1 MAENKKTEAKDS
13 AKPVVRS
20 SAPKPPKK
28 LIPRTAPK
36 VVVAQ
41 PEAIAEP
48 IAIPAVAA
56 PELVPEGAALPSAKP
71 AAKRVRKVDVELE
84 ATNVRNKKAMS
95 DALAKVM
102 AVKIAQPLGR
112 AVPPPDLPKAKKT
125 AKAAKPEKEPKPAK
139 PKKIKLVRD
148 SYAMPENEYEAIN
161 ALKKR
166 LAVLG
171 NEFKKSELLRG
182 GIATLAV
189 LNDAELLAAMGKV
202 HKIKTGRPA
211 K

>member
-1 MAENKKTEAKDS
+1 MAESKKAEAKNI
-13 AKPVVRS
+13 AKPAVKS
-20 SAPKPPKK
+20 GAPKPPKK

-48 IAIPAVAA
+48 IAAPAVEVVA
-56 PELVPEGAALPSAKP
+56 PVADKP

-84 ATNVRNKKAMS
+84 ATNARNKKAMS
-95 DALAKVM
+95 DALAKAM

-112 AVPPPDLPKAKKT
+112 AVPPPDLPKSK
-125 AKAAKPEKEPKPAK
+125 KPAK
-139 PKKIKLVRD
+139 AKKIKLVRD
-148 SYAMPENEYEAIN
+148 SYAMPENEYAVIG

-166 LAVLG
+166 LAALG

-182 GIATLAV
+182 GIAALAA
-189 LNDAELLAAMGKV
+189 LNDAELLAVMGGV
-202 HKIKTGRPA
+202 HQIKTGRPA

>member
-1 MAENKKTEAKDS
+1 MSENKKAEAKVAAEPV
-13 AKPVVRS
+13 AKS

-36 VVVAQ
+36 VVAPA
-41 PEAIAEP
+41 PEPVAEP
-48 IAIPAVAA
+48 VAA
-56 PELVPEGAALPSAKP
+56 PVVEAATAPV
-71 AAKRVRKVDVELE
+71 AAKLAVKRVKKVDVELE
-84 ATNVRNKKAMS
+84 ATNARNKKAMS

-102 AVKIAQPLGR
+102 AVKIAQPLGKP
-112 AVPPPDLPKAKKT
+112 VPAPDLPKSKKPAKPE
-125 AKAAKPEKEPKPAK
+125 KAAKPPK

-148 SYAMPENEYEAIN
+148 SYAMPENEYLAIG

-166 LAVLG
+166 LSALG

-182 GIATLAV
+182 GIATLVA
-189 LNDAELLAAMGKV
+189 LNDAELVAVMGRV
-202 HKIKTGRPA
+202 QKIKTGRPA

>member
-1 MAENKKTEAKDS
+1 MAENKKTEVKTIAT
-13 AKPVVRS
+13 PVVKS
-20 SAPKPPKK
+20 TAPKPPKK

-36 VVVAQ
+36 MPAPP
-41 PEAIAEP
+41 PEPTAEP
-48 IAIPAVAA
+48 IAAPVVESAA
-56 PELVPEGAALPSAKP
+56 PVAAKP
-71 AAKRVRKVDVELE
+71 AVKRVRKIDVELE
-84 ATNVRNKKAMS
+84 ATNARNKKAMS

-112 AVPPPDLPKAKKT
+112 PVPPPDLPKSKKS
-125 AKAAKPEKEPKPAK
+125 AKPEKAPKPAK

-148 SYAMPENEYEAIN
+148 SYAMPDNEYAAIGV
-161 ALKKR
+161 LKKR
-166 LAVLG
+166 LAALG

-182 GIATLAV
+182 GIAVLAA
-189 LNDAELLAAMGKV
+189 LNDAELMAAMGKV

>member
-1 MAENKKTEAKDS
+1 MSENKKVETKIT
-13 AKPVVRS
+13 AKPVAKS

-28 LIPRTAPK
+28 LVPRTAPK
-36 VVVAQ
+36 VVVPA
-41 PEAIAEP
+41 PEAAAEP
-48 IAIPAVAA
+48 VAA
-56 PELVPEGAALPSAKP
+56 PAVELAAAPVAAKP
-71 AAKRVRKVDVELE
+71 AVRRVKKVDVELE
-84 ATNVRNKKAMS
+84 ATNARNKKAMS

-112 AVPPPDLPKAKKT
+112 AVPAPDLPKSKQPAKPE
-125 AKAAKPEKEPKPAK
+125 KAAKPPK

-148 SYAMPENEYEAIN
+148 SYAMPENEYAAIS

-166 LAVLG
+166 LAALG

-182 GIATLAV
+182 GIAVLAA
-189 LNDAELLAAMGKV
+189 LNDAELLAVMGSV

>member
-1 MAENKKTEAKDS
+1 MSENKKAETKVAAEPVAK
-13 AKPVVRS
+13 S

-36 VVVAQ
+36 VVVPA
-41 PEAIAEP
+41 PEPVAEP
-48 IAIPAVAA
+48 VAA
-56 PELVPEGAALPSAKP
+56 PAVELAAAPVAAKP
-71 AAKRVRKVDVELE
+71 AAKRVKKVDVELE
-84 ATNVRNKKAMS
+84 ATNARNKKAMS

-112 AVPPPDLPKAKKT
+112 PVPAPDLPKSKKP
-125 AKAAKPEKEPKPAK
+125 AKAAKPEKVAKPPK

-148 SYAMPENEYEAIN
+148 SYAMPENEYVAIS

-166 LAVLG
+166 LSALG

-182 GIATLAV
+182 GIATLVA
-189 LNDAELLAAMGKV
+189 LNDAELVAVMGRV
-202 HKIKTGRPA
+202 QKIKTGRPA